1 MKEEKNVEMEEK
13 SVFEKLFD
21 PEDASNI
28 VLYDENEKPV
38 EFEQIAII
46 PIKEEVYA
54 VLRPVEKMEGLDEDQ
69 AIVFLL
75 DETNEGEE
83 ILNVVDDDETI
94 DLVFDEYEK
103 IFNEQK

>member
-1 MKEEKNVEMEEK
+1 MKKEENVMEEK
-13 SVFEKLFD
+13 TVFEQLFD
-21 PEDASNI
+21 PEDTSNV

-54 VLRPVEKMEGLDEDQ
+54 VLRPIKKMEGLDEDQ

-75 DETNEGEE
+75 DETNEGDEV
-83 ILNVVDDDETI
+83 LSVVDDDAII
-94 DLVFDEYEK
+94 DLVFEEYEK
-103 IFNEQK
+103 LYREQK

>member
-13 SVFEKLFD
+13 TVFEKLFD

-28 VLYDENEKPV
+28 VLYDENEQPV

-54 VLRPVEKMEGLDEDQ
+54 VLRPVKKMEGLEEDQ

-75 DETNEGEE
+75 DETNEGDE
-83 ILNVVDDDETI
+83 ILNVVEDDETI

-103 IFNEQK
+103 IYNEQK